1 VLREAGFSVR
11 KIRHPNGRQSCW
23 IFTPEGEL
31 HRPSLHLLKRYGSST
46 QQTYAYNLVD
56 HLTWMVIHRETPRS
70 IALDDLVTGVPQET

>member
-1 VLREAGFSVR
+1 MASKPIWTAGR
-11 KIRHPNGRQSCW
+11 TRWMNRC
-23 IFTPEGEL
+23 EL

-56 HLTWMVIHRETPRS
+56 HLTWMVIHRKTPRS